1 MNICESTMKHNQCRH
16 GDAHY
21 ITPSAPLHGRA
32 CCRRYAGLKGASM
45 KRNEVKEVHEQSVLD
60 AFKKLLE
67 SGGDTVKVLS
77 KPEPPDA
84 IISINGEEVWVEITD
99 AFITP
104 EHARSLTSH
113 AAEDKEWIKSPQ
125 QLILVDSFNEIL
137 ESVIKEK
144 YIKESIMNV
153 YKERGAGILIV
164 GCFSPF
170 HYPVNENLEDLLNS
184 INKIHS
190 SNEKIFKE
198 IYLYDYDYKPIKVV

>member
-1 MNICESTMKHNQCRH
+1 
-16 GDAHY
+16 
-21 ITPSAPLHGRA
+21 
-32 CCRRYAGLKGASM
+32 M
-45 KRNEVKEVHEQSVLD
+45 KRVEVKEAHENAVLI
-60 AFKKLLE
+60 AFKNLIE
-67 SGGDTVKVLS
+67 SSGNTVKILS

-84 IISINGEEVWVEITD
+84 IISINGKEVWVEITD

-125 QLILVDSFNEIL
+125 QLILVDGFNEIL
-137 ESVIKEK
+137 ESVIQEK
-144 YIKESIMNV
+144 YRKESIMNV
-153 YKERGAGILIV
+153 YRERGAGILIV

-170 HYPVNENLEDLLNS
+170 HYPAHENLEEILDS
-184 INKIHS
+184 INKVHS